1 MNTKA
6 VSTLV
11 VCGIILIALL
21 YGASNVIHIV
31 SPKDI
36 VVYQSLM
43 GNMDVWIEPG
53 PKLQLFGSVTTY
65 HKSTQYWFS
74 KFEDQG
80 QSKDQ
85 SVGVKFNDG
94 GHAQISGSLRYDLP
108 LDKVTIFKIHQTYG
122 SQAAIDQQ
130 LIRTVVEKSVY
141 FTGPLMSS
149 KESYAERRSELISDI
164 EGQAKEG
171 IWKTKTEDVEQTDL
185 ISGQKKMVTVTKI
198 SKGES
203 GKAEVREKSPIE
215 DFSITISN
223 FTINDV
229 TYSEIVEKQIAQQQE
244 SLMSIQTSLA
254 AAKKAVQDAITVESQ
269 GRANAAKA
277 KWEQE
282 VEKAKFVT
290 QAEQNKAVAKLVAD
304 QEKEVALVKAQQEKD
319 VALVKAQRE
328 KDVAKLDAEKRM
340 QVAELGKKAAD
351 FTRSEQI
358 LLGEGNAKRRELELN
373 ADGALG
379 LRLDAWKEV
388 MGKAYENLGKQS
400 WVPVISMGGASP
412 GGQGA
417 GALQNMIELLS
428 VKAAKDLGLELGIS
442 TSTAHKAVAA
452 TPVVTQ

>member
-1 MNTKA
+1 MSAKT
-6 VSTLV
+6 VTTLI
-11 VCGIILIALL
+11 VCGVVLL
-21 YGASNVIHIV
+21 GLFYGASNLIHIV

-43 GNMDVWIEPG
+43 GDMDVWTEPG

-80 QSKDQ
+80 LSKDQ

-108 LDKVTIFKIHQTYG
+108 LDKPTVFRIHQTYG
-122 SQAAIDQQ
+122 SQVAIDQQ

-171 IWKTKTEDVEQTDL
+171 VWKTKPEDVEQIDL
-185 ISGQKKMVTVTKI
+185 VSGQKKMVTVTKI
-198 SKGES
+198 LKDES
-203 GKAEVREKSPIE
+203 GKAEVREKSPLD
-215 DFSITISN
+215 DFNIKIAN

-229 TYSEIVEKQIAQQQE
+229 TYSEIVEKQIATQQE

-269 GRANAAKA
+269 GKANAAKA

-282 VEKAKFVT
+282 VEKAKSVT

-304 QEKEVALVKAQQEKD
+304 QEKEIALIKAEK
-319 VALVKAQRE
+319 E
-328 KDVAKLDAEKRM
+328 KEVAKTDAEKRM
-340 QVAELGKKAAD
+340 SVAEYGKKAAE
-351 FTRSEQI
+351 FTKAEQI
-358 LLGEGNAKRRELELN
+358 LLGEGNAKRRALEVN

-379 LRLDAWKEV
+379 LRLDAYKEV
-388 MGKAYENLGKQS
+388 MGKAYENLGKQR
-400 WVPVISMGGASP
+400 WVSEINMGGSSVN
-412 GGQGA
+412 GQGA
-417 GALQNMIELLS
+417 DAFQKMAELFAA
-428 VKAAKDLGLELGIS
+428 KTAKDLGVELGIS
-442 TSTAHKAVAA
+442 APTAHKAVAT